1 MPDPSI
7 RKTRRVL
14 LLSAAGLAGLAVL
27 PQAALAQGKA
37 SKASMQ
43 YQDHPKGKQDCSGCI
58 QFIPGKT
65 PTAMGTCK
73 VVEGEISPKGWCI
86 AFAPKPS

>member
-1 MPDPSI
+1 MPDTTK
-7 RKTRRVL
+7 RNTRRTL

-27 PQAALAQGKA
+27 PRRSEAQGTA
-37 SKASMQ
+37 TKASMQ
-43 YQDHPKGKQDCSGCI
+43 YQDQPKGKQDCAGCI
-58 QFIPGKT
+58 QFVPGKT

-73 VVEGEISPKGWCI
+73 VVAGDISPHGWCI